1 MFSYQFALVPSMVLC
16 SLILFQVCSYAACSC
31 PKDVLIPI
39 QLALV
44 PRMILYTAYSSQVC
58 FYTACSCPK
67 DVLISTACSCRK
79 DVLISTACSCPKDVL
94 IQLALVLR
102 MFLCSF
108 LLSQGRPLQVEST
121 TYNTTFGTFSFQS
134 NSIGLSST
142 DPHVASPF
150 LTLKSDTPHH
160 LTPASFNSSSSS
172 DWLSDRQ
179 MARTRT

>member
-58 FYTACSCPK
+58 FYTACSCP
-67 DVLISTACSCRK
+67 K